1 MLFQFAGLQSEQAAT
16 TRNILHQE
24 QDSVLS
30 VATTAQQDTAL
41 VTSTPETTAPHT
53 GGLFTVFSG
62 VLQTVSHLPKTTDDV
77 RIKQV
82 SPDGGMVV
90 EVADVGGP
98 DTPTQEENELEKRE
112 EAAASTCTTANLLEA
127 GVPSAAQPSS
137 EVQPSQAQQGYE
149 VS

>member
-53 GGLFTVFSG
+53 GELFSG
-62 VLQTVSHLPKTTDDV
+62 VLQTASLLPKTTD
-77 RIKQV
+77 
-82 SPDGGMVV
+82 VV
-90 EVADVGGP
+90 ESTVHLG
-98 DTPTQEENELEKRE
+98 
-112 EAAASTCTTANLLEA
+112 ASGMCTTANLLEA
-127 GVPSAAQPSS
+127 GVPRPPQLCDPAAVDATKPSAAQPSS